1 MWVWGREAGNS
12 DKERVNEQTF
22 TVGSWDPNIRGASE
36 RLFCGGATFVSEY
49 YLEFYRQI
57 WGWWKGARR
66 SRKSS
71 ISCSVKSNNTACSL
85 VLASGSTS
93 WIIYYSL
100 MRHWRLQFSK
110 VSWSKLVFKRSYKRT
125 TCFHI
130 VVSKV
135 SGIICQLMYSEIRG
149 RLGTERVPHW
159 ENEAANVSTERFAVS
174 AFHHSPG
181 ERSFPNVCPALSPL
195 T

>member
-1 MWVWGREAGNS
+1 MTQEMPCGCGDVKQETPIRSVLMNRRLLWAAGTPTS
-12 DKERVNEQTF
+12 EELL
-22 TVGSWDPNIRGASE
+22 RG
-36 RLFCGGATFVSEY
+36 FFGGGATFVSEY

-71 ISCSVKSNNTACSL
+71 ISWSVKSNNTVCSL

-110 VSWSKLVFKRSYKRT
+110 VSWSKLVLKRSYKRT
-125 TCFHI
+125 TCFRI

-135 SGIICQLMYSEIRG
+135 SGIIC
-149 RLGTERVPHW
+149 
-159 ENEAANVSTERFAVS
+159 
-174 AFHHSPG
+174 
-181 ERSFPNVCPALSPL
+181 
-195 T
+195 